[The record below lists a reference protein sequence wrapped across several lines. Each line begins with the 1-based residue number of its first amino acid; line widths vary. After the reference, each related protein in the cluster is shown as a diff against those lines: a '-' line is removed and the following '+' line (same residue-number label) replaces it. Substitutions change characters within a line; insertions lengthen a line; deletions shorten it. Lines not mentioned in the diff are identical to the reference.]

1 MQVHL
6 TYDIEIWADG
16 WTDMESRLPSAFRRL
31 TYGPPPHERGALP
44 LNLQILRD
52 NGLRAV
58 FFVEPLFSYYYG
70 LDALQELVGV
80 IMEADQDVQ
89 MHLHPEW
96 LDELPEEIV
105 PRRAKT
111 PMLHSFSLD
120 EQTAL
125 LQAAASR
132 LMEAGAPRPTAFRSG
147 NYSANAD
154 TLRALARVG
163 FKVDS
168 SINAC
173 FDFPYPEKGSAHLL
187 HPSRIEG
194 IAEYPVTVFRDG
206 FGRIRPMQ
214 IAACSVPELVQ
225 GLTRARDQ
233 GLPAAT
239 LVSHN
244 FELLSA
250 DRRSEDRI
258 ITRRFAGLCEWL
270 GRNEAQFQTASFDPS
285 VVPAVM
291 PAWELPQVSPFAT
304 AQRYVA
310 QAARRL
316 LH

>member
-1 MQVHL
+1 MQVHI

-16 WTDMESRLPSAFRRL
+16 WTDMGARLPEAFRRL
-31 TYGPPPHERGALP
+31 TYGPPPRERGALP
-44 LNLQILRD
+44 LNLQLLRD

-70 LDALQELVGV
+70 LDALQEMVGL
-80 IMEADQDVQ
+80 IMEAGQDVQ

-96 LDELPEEIV
+96 LDELPNEIV
-105 PRRAKT
+105 PRRPKT
-111 PMLHSFSLD
+111 PMLHRFSLD
-120 EQTAL
+120 DQTAVL
-125 LQAAASR
+125 ETAARR
-132 LMEAGAPRPTAFRSG
+132 LVEAGAPRPIAFRSG

-154 TLRALARVG
+154 TLRALARIGVQ
-163 FKVDS
+163 VDS

-173 FDFPYPEKGSAHLL
+173 FNFPYPDQGGARLL

-194 IAEYPVTVFRDG
+194 VAEYPVTVFRDG
-206 FGRIRPMQ
+206 FGRMRPMQ
-214 IAACSVPELVQ
+214 IAACSVAEMVQ
-225 GLTRARDQ
+225 CLTAARDQ

-258 ITRRFAGLCEWL
+258 VTRRFAGLCEWL
-270 GRNEAQFQTASFDPS
+270 GRNVAQFPTASFDPS
-285 VVPAVM
+285 VVPDAP
-291 PAWELPQVSPFAT
+291 PAWKLPQVSSLAT
-304 AQRYVA
+304 AQRYAA

>member
-6 TYDIEIWADG
+6 TYDVEIWTDG
-16 WTDMESRLPSAFRRL
+16 WTDIATRLPAAFRRL

-44 LNLQILRD
+44 VNLQILQD

-70 LDALQELVGV
+70 LDALQELVGLV
-80 IMEADQDVQ
+80 MEAGQDVQ
-89 MHLHPEW
+89 MHIHPEW

-105 PRRAKT
+105 PRRKKT
-111 PMLHSFSLD
+111 PMLHLFSLD

-125 LQAAASR
+125 LEAAASR
-132 LMEAGAPRPTAFRSG
+132 LVAAGAPRPTAFRSG

-154 TLRALARVG
+154 TLRALARIG

-173 FDFPYPEKGSAHLL
+173 FDFPYPYQDGARLM
-187 HPSRIEG
+187 HPSYMEN
-194 IAEYPVTVFRDG
+194 IAEYPVTLFRDG
-206 FGRIRPMQ
+206 FGRVRPMQ
-214 IAACSVPELVQ
+214 ITACSVSEMVQ
-225 GLTRARDQ
+225 GLTRARNQ

-258 ITRRFAGLCEWL
+258 VTRRFAGLCEWL
-270 GRNEAQFQTASFDPS
+270 GRNAAEFPTASFDPS
-285 VVPAVM
+285 VVPATP
-291 PAWELPQVSPFAT
+291 PAWELPRVSSLAT

-316 LH
+316 VH

>member
-16 WTDMESRLPSAFRRL
+16 WTDMKSRLPEAFRRL
-31 TYGPPPHERGALP
+31 TYGPKPHERGALP
-44 LNLQILRD
+44 VNLQILRD

-70 LDALQELVGV
+70 LDALQEMVGL
-80 IMEADQDVQ
+80 IMEAGQDVQ
-89 MHLHPEW
+89 MHIHPEW
-96 LDELPEEIV
+96 LDELPNEIV
-105 PRRAKT
+105 PRREKT
-111 PMLHSFSLD
+111 RMLHRFSLD
-120 EQTAL
+120 EQAAML
-125 LQAAASR
+125 EAAASR
-132 LMEAGAPRPTAFRSG
+132 LVQAGAPRPTAFRSG

-154 TLRALARVG
+154 TLRALARIGV
-163 FKVDS
+163 KVDS

-173 FDFPYPEKGSAHLL
+173 FDFPYPNQGSAHLL
-187 HPSRIEG
+187 HPSRIED

-206 FGRIRPMQ
+206 FGRMRPMQ
-214 IAACSVPELVQ
+214 ITACSLSELVQ

-258 ITRRFAGLCEWL
+258 VTRRFAGLCEWL
-270 GRNEAQFQTASFDPS
+270 GRNAAQFPTASFDPS
-285 VVPAVM
+285 VVPAAP
-291 PAWELPQVSPFAT
+291 PAWQMPQVSPLAT

-316 LH
+316 VH